1 MDKARWAVNADYA
14 YNLGLT
20 GKGIGIAVLDTGLS
34 PSEDFLLPVSRIA
47 AFRDFVNEE
56 SKCYDDNGHGTHVS
70 GIACSNGWMSQGK
83 YCGIAPQAHIIAI
96 KILDSSGRGSASTA
110 LKAIKWIT
118 ENREKY
124 NIKIANMS
132 VGTSDRKINQSL
144 LKAMYKAWDSGIC
157 IIAADGNA
165 GSGNTSIASAG
176 RSSRIITVG
185 SFENPSPQCDVTAPS
200 VDITSCLS
208 PNYSF
213 EFHGRSRKKIVGGR
227 YIKMSGTSMAT
238 PMVSGAAALLAEKYP
253 NITPDEMKS
262 ALIKCSGQN
271 GLIDIYR
278 LLY

>member
-83 YCGIAPQAHIIAI
+83 YCGIAPQTHIIAI

-157 IIAADGNA
+157 IITADGNA

-253 NITPDEMKS
+253 DITPDEMKS

-278 LLY
+278 LLI

>member
-1 MDKARWAVNADYA
+1 MDKARWAVNCDYA
-14 YNLGLT
+14 FDLGLT
-20 GKGIGIAVLDTGLS
+20 GRGVGIAVLDTGLS

-56 SKCYDDNGHGTHVS
+56 KKCYDDNGHGTHVS

-83 YCGIAPQAHIIAI
+83 YCGIAPGAHIIAV
-96 KILDSSGRGSASTA
+96 KILDNTGRGSAATA
-110 LKAIKWIT
+110 LKAVKWIT

-132 VGTSDRKINQSL
+132 VGTSDRRINSAL

-165 GSGNTSIASAG
+165 GSGNTSIASASKS
-176 RSSRIITVG
+176 RRIITVG
-185 SFENPSPQCDVTAPS
+185 SFENPSQSCDVTAPS

-208 PNYSF
+208 PDYSF
-213 EFHGRSRKKIVGGR
+213 EFHGRSRKKIVDGR

-238 PMVSGAAALLAEKYP
+238 PMVSGAAAILAQKYP
-253 NITPDEMKS
+253 DITPDEIKT
-262 ALIKCSGQN
+262 ALIGCSGQN
-271 GLIDIYR
+271 GLIDMAR
-278 LLY
+278 LV

>member
-157 IIAADGNA
+157 IITADGNA

-213 EFHGRSRKKIVGGR
+213 EFHGRSRKK
-227 YIKMSGTSMAT
+227 
-238 PMVSGAAALLAEKYP
+238 
-253 NITPDEMKS
+253 
-262 ALIKCSGQN
+262 
-271 GLIDIYR
+271 
-278 LLY
+278 